1 MNKRITSLLLCFVM
15 VFAMLATAV
24 PALAAPITSTQLKVI
39 PDKTTA
45 SPGETIT
52 YTIIMGPVSDMG
64 SMQMVL
70 DIPTGL
76 TYVENSAKLT
86 DGLRTT
92 LGFDTADWTEVSKMV
107 NGVASAADYE
117 SATDT
122 ELAKFQCKVDDGAT
136 GSLEVGLTNL
146 EFGSCQTFE
155 YHTDRFSVV
164 KTPVTIT
171 AAPKPATGISLNKTA
186 TTIYT
191 GNTETLIAT
200 VEPTD
205 TTDTVVWTSSKESVA
220 TVDNTGKVTA
230 VAPGTATITAKAG
243 DKTATCTVTVENAP
257 CTHTSKTP
265 VPAKA
270 STCEEKGWDAYFK
283 CDGCGQLFD
292 NAGNKI
298 DAIPYLP
305 LAAHSLTPVAAKAAT
320 CTENGNKA
328 YYKCDVC
335 GKWFEDATANVEIT
349 DHSSVVLTALGHD
362 YTERIEDAAHKKAT
376 ATDCRSHDTYWYD
389 CTRGDHNAKD
399 DPAASDKWYES
410 TNAGPHSYDE
420 SAWGYKGAD
429 GHAHKCRY
437 DDTHDT
443 PVAHTPGAA
452 ATETTPQTCTECG
465 YVITPALGH
474 THNMTPVAAKAA
486 TCTENGNKAYYVCSG
501 CSKWFEDAT
510 GNVEITDHSSVVLTA
525 LGHDWKD
532 ATCTEPKTCK
542 RDGCG
547 ATEGAANGHNA
558 GTEWKTNETHHWHIC
573 LTCGEKLV
581 ETEGR
586 HNPDREAPTVND
598 PVKCSVCDYEITP
611 ALETVKVEIP
621 FTVTVKQ
628 GGNVAPG
635 KQTFELEI
643 FEILNRNANEY
654 SDVTVTASVETNG
667 KGDYTAKLVI
677 KGSEEQVNAMICEGF
692 YVREKNTGIAN
703 WEYSDAVWYVNPN
716 INGGYDICPAVLKTS
731 DNGDYY
737 EPDMEN
743 AAEKMTFVN
752 TYTENKT
759 VTPEDTKPEDTKSP
773 QTGDNSNM
781 IPWIA
786 LLFVSGGVLAGTTLY
801 SRKRKSVK

>member
-24 PALAAPITSTQLKVI
+24 PAFAVTGKSTYFKMTA
-39 PDKTTA
+39 DKTEA
-45 SPGETIT
+45 SPGDTVT
-52 YTIIMGPVSDMG
+52 YTAYIGPVDGLAAIKFKLKFPS
-64 SMQMVL
+64 
-70 DIPTGL
+70 GL
-76 TYVENSAKLT
+76 TYVEGSGKAVDGLQSLLNSAKAEFT
-86 DGLRTT
+86 ESTKVFIVGSSNYTST
-92 LGFDTADWTEVSKMV
+92 EDTALM
-107 NGVASAADYE
+107 
-117 SATDT
+117 
-122 ELAKFQCKVDDGAT
+122 KFQCKVNDDAT
-136 GSLEVGLTNL
+136 GSQTVEFYIDDPDNL
-146 EFGSCQTFE
+146 FDQDSDNIDFTL
-155 YHTDRFSVV
+155 HNATVNVV
-164 KTPVTIT
+164 
-171 AAPKPATGISLNKTA
+171 AAPKPATNIKLNKSE

-191 GNTETLIAT
+191 GNTETLVAT
-200 VEPTD
+200 VEPSD

-257 CTHTSKTP
+257 CTHTDKTN
-265 VPAKA
+265 VDAKP
-270 STCEEKGWDAYFK
+270 STCTEQGWEAYSK
-283 CDGCGQLFD
+283 CNDCGQLFD
-292 NAGNKI
+292 KDGNEI
-298 DAIPYLP
+298 SAIPYLS

-328 YYKCDVC
+328 YYKCDV
-335 GKWFEDATANVEIT
+335 
-349 DHSSVVLTALGHD
+349 
-362 YTERIEDAAHKKAT
+362 
-376 ATDCRSHDTYWYD
+376 
-389 CTRGDHNAKD
+389 
-399 DPAASDKWYES
+399 
-410 TNAGPHSYDE
+410 
-420 SAWGYKGAD
+420 
-429 GHAHKCRY
+429 
-437 DDTHDT
+437 
-443 PVAHTPGAA
+443 
-452 ATETTPQTCTECG
+452 
-465 YVITPALGH
+465 
-474 THNMTPVAAKAA
+474 
-486 TCTENGNKAYYVCSG
+486 

>member
-15 VFAMLATAV
+15 VFVMLATAV
-24 PALAAPITSTQLKVI
+24 PALAAPIESTQLKVI
-39 PDKTTA
+39 PDKTKA
-45 SPGETIT
+45 SPGDIIT
-52 YTIIMGPVSDMG
+52 YTIVMGPVSDMG

-76 TYVENSAKLT
+76 TYVENSTTLAANLK
-86 DGLRTT
+86 TT
-92 LGFDTADWTEVSKMV
+92 LGFDLLDWTEVSKMI
-107 NGVASAADYE
+107 NGGASAADYE

-186 TTIYT
+186 ATIYT

-257 CTHTSKTP
+257 CTHTDKTN
-265 VPAKA
+265 VDAKP
-270 STCEEKGWDAYFK
+270 STCTEQGWEAYSK
-283 CDGCGQLFD
+283 CNDCGQLFD
-292 NAGNKI
+292 KDGNEI
-298 DAIPYLP
+298 SAIPYLS

-320 CTENGNKA
+320 CTVNGNKA

-349 DHSSVVLTALGHD
+349 NHSSVVLTALGHD

-420 SAWGYKGAD
+420 SAWGYKSES

-465 YVITPALGH
+465 YIITPALGH

-510 GNVEITDHSSVVLTA
+510 GNVEITDHDSVVLTA
-525 LGHDWKD
+525 LGHEYTEKVMDDAHKKD
-532 ATCTEPKTCK
+532 TAADCRSHDTYWYDCTRGDHNAKDDPAASDKWYESTNAGSHSYDESAWGYKGADGHAHKCRYDDTHDTTVAHTPGAAATETTPQTCTE
-542 RDGCG
+542 CG
-547 ATEGAANGHNA
+547 Y
-558 GTEWKTNETHHWHIC
+558 I
-573 LTCGEKLV
+573 
-581 ETEGR
+581 
-586 HNPDREAPTVND
+586 
-598 PVKCSVCDYEITP
+598 ITP
-611 ALETVKVEIP
+611 ALGHTHSMTKVDANPASCTEKGNIEYYKCDGCGKLFADATGNVELTADQVVVAATGHDYEWKIDKEATATEKGSKHEECKNCGDKKAAVEIP
-621 FTVTVKQ
+621 
-628 GGNVAPG
+628 A
-635 KQTFELEI
+635 
-643 FEILNRNANEY
+643 
-654 SDVTVTASVETNG
+654 
-667 KGDYTAKLVI
+667 
-677 KGSEEQVNAMICEGF
+677 
-692 YVREKNTGIAN
+692 TGTPTTPT
-703 WEYSDAVWYVNPN
+703 EPN
-716 INGGYDICPAVLKTS
+716 KPA
-731 DNGDYY
+731 
-737 EPDMEN
+737 
-743 AAEKMTFVN
+743 
-752 TYTENKT
+752 
-759 VTPEDTKPEDTKSP
+759 DTKSP
-773 QTGDNSNM
+773 QTGEGDNSNM
-781 IPWIA
+781 ILWIA